1 MKAKISLVT
10 LGVRDFGRA
19 FAFYRDGL
27 GFEPHH
33 FTEGEDFCMFR
44 MEGSWLALFP
54 RDQLA
59 ADTGVEDD
67 GRLHPGAQC
76 RLSGGGGCG
85 LRPGARRRG
94 QGHEGGPEDLLG
106 RLCRLFR
113 RSGRLPLGGG
123 AQPLH
128 RPDLSQRPPTDFGLQ
143 GRRVA

>member
-59 ADTGVEDD
+59 ADTGVEEEV
-67 GRLHPGAQC
+67 GRRAASPWRTMSAP
-76 RLSGGGGCG
+76 RRRWMRSSPRRS
-85 LRPGARRRG
+85 RPGPGPLRRRG
-94 QGHEGGPEDLLG
+94 RPSGAAMPGISPI
-106 RLCRLFR
+106 RTAA
-113 RSGRLPLGGG
+113 SGRWRITPLP
-123 AQPLH
+123 
-128 RPDLSQRPPTDFGLQ
+128 T
-143 GRRVA
+143 